1 MTQRQSARAS
11 KTSGRT
17 SGRATAGGKPSAR
30 GGVGGDPKDKKAK
43 APKRSRG
50 GGTELAIGL
59 GVLTLL
65 IVVCVVLYV
74 QRNQEKRDFDA
85 ETKATNRA
93 KEENIDNAMA
103 AFRQAEAVGMAFVT
117 SKNEKATEDELFAP
131 FRSSSNVYNVVYNR
145 QYKDKKRAVQT
156 DQHALHKE
164 RLTSVGIGGT
174 LAMKEGVAINLGKAE
189 GNSIDIVI
197 ARKSY
202 SPDKDDKSN
211 NGGEILVIINAVK

>member
-11 KTSGRT
+11 RTSGRTTTSGRT
-17 SGRATAGGKPSAR
+17 SARGTDDPKEKKGKPRRGGK
-30 GGVGGDPKDKKAK
+30 
-43 APKRSRG
+43 G

-74 QRNQEKRDFDA
+74 QRNQEKRDFDN
-85 ETKATNRA
+85 EVRQSNRA

-103 AFRQAEAVGMAFVT
+103 AFRQAEGVGMAFVT

-131 FRSSSNVYNVVYNR
+131 FRSNENVYNVVYNR
-145 QYKDKKRAVQT
+145 QFKDKKRAVQT

-174 LAMKEGVAINLGKAE
+174 LATKEGVSINMGKAE

-197 ARKSY
+197 ARKGY
-202 SPDKDDKSN
+202 LPDKDDKSN
-211 NGGEILVIINAVK
+211 NGGEILVIIKAVK